1 MTAADAANANPLQ
14 PHYDPVALAQSFA
27 TAADKSAKLLGE
39 FASRQ
44 ADGGHA
50 LANDEF
56 GLTQAFLELAAKMLS
71 NPYRLAEAQF
81 NLLWEYSALWQSSM
95 LKLLGHSVAPVAEP
109 SKSDKRFRHEDW
121 QEHFLFDYVKQSYLI
136 TARWLHDAVASVEG
150 LDQRTQKTAAFFP
163 RQYIAAP

>member
-1 MTAADAANANPLQ
+1 MTTADAAKKEGPLQ

-95 LKLLGHSVAPVAEP
+95 LKLLGHSVPPVAAP
-109 SKSDKRFRHEDW
+109 AKSDKRFRHEDW
-121 QEHFLFDYVKQSYLI
+121 QEHFLYDYVKQSYLI
-136 TARWLHDAVASVEG
+136 TARWLHGAVANVEG
-150 LDQRTQKTAAFFP
+150 LDEHTRKKVDFFT
-163 RQYIAAP
+163 RQYI